1 MRVMV
6 DGIVMPAN
14 TSIDGI
20 FPKDAYGIEVF
31 NGLARIPLNI
41 GGIRDDNWCGLIA
54 IWTRSG

>member
-31 NGLARIPLNI
+31 NVSSRIPLNM
-41 GGIRDDNWCGLIA
+41 GGVRQDSCCGLIS
-54 IWTRSG
+54 IWTRRG